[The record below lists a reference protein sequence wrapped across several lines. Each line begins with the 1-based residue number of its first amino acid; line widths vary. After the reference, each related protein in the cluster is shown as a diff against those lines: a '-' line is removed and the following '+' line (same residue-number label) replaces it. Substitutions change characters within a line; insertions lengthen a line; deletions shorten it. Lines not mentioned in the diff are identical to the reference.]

1 MLLYDQSIT
10 GLENS
15 AGFRLLKYDI
25 LFWFV
30 FLKSIFLK
38 KVLQPVYFP
47 EIKEDEVNVKAFSI
61 LKFSTFG
68 NK

>member
-30 FLKSIFLK
+30 FLKSIFLI

-47 EIKEDEVNVKAFSI
+47 DI
-61 LKFSTFG
+61 
-68 NK
+68 